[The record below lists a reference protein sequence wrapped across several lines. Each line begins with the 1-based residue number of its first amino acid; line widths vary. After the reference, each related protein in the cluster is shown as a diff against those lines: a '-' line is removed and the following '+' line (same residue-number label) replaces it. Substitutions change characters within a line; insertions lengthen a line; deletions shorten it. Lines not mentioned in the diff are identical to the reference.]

1 MLLEPQVS
9 QKPLLTNQFIYIL
22 MQKTA
27 KKTVAPTAKL
37 PKAGTLTGLRD
48 IAAQA
53 SPYWN
58 IILHQVRSIAQ
69 LYGFQPVETAIVE
82 EEKVYIDYY
91 KNQPQALER
100 IMFAQ
105 PGGKLLGVRSA
116 LLPSVLRHYV
126 QSKIADD
133 QPMSKWMYMGNVV
146 EVDARQTI
154 HFNYQFGFEILGTFN
169 HLTEAQVISAVWDLT
184 QRLGLGEDVLLEIN
198 TSGDAAVQTA
208 YQSVLKDYLKGKEF
222 ELCEDCN
229 THVRGRVLNVL
240 RCSNLDCQLL
250 TAEAPAIVDFL
261 DADARK
267 RFTDIL
273 EALDE
278 LGLPY
283 QLNQLYIGPEGS
295 SGTNLVIKYKKGNQS
310 VVIGEA
316 SHHELLL
323 KNITGKLAPA
333 FGFTGSMA
341 ALARAM
347 ELSEIEAKP
356 EVNSEVFLVP
366 LGELASKRSLR
377 LFRDL
382 IAVNIRVHDHF
393 GTVGVK
399 NQLKQAEESKAPIAL
414 IMGQK
419 EAMDD
424 MVILRDVKSGM
435 QEVFSYDKIIS
446 EVKKRLER

>member
-1 MLLEPQVS
+1 
-9 QKPLLTNQFIYIL
+9 

-27 KKTVAPTAKL
+27 KKVTEKTGKTGKTAAKAVAKSSSRTAKT
-37 PKAGTLTGLRD
+37 GGFTGLRD
-48 IAAQA
+48 ITTYSSSCLYTIMHQIR
-53 SPYWN
+53 N
-58 IILHQVRSIAQ
+58 IAG

-82 EEKVYIDYY
+82 EEKVYSDFY
-91 KNQPQALER
+91 KNQPQLLDR
-100 IMFAQ
+100 IVFAQ
-105 PGGKLLGVRSA
+105 HGGKSVGVRA
-116 LLPSVLRHYV
+116 EVLPSVLRHYS
-126 QSKIADD
+126 QIKFDED
-133 QPMSKWMYMGNVV
+133 EQTMSKWMYLGNVA
-146 EVDARQTI
+146 ELDPKGALN
-154 HFNYQFGFEILGTFN
+154 FNYQFGFEIFGTFN

-184 QRLGLGEDVLLEIN
+184 QRLGLAEDDLILEIN
-198 TSGDAAVQTA
+198 TAGDAAVQAA
-208 YQSVLKDYLKGKEF
+208 YAAVLKDYLKGKEF
-222 ELCEDCN
+222 ELCDECN
-229 THVRGRVLNVL
+229 HHVRHHVLNVL
-240 RCSNLDCQLL
+240 RCDNLNCQLL

-283 QLNQLYIGPEGS
+283 QLNQLYVGPEGTT
-295 SGTNLVIKYKKGNQS
+295 GTNLVLKYKKGNHS

-316 SHHELLL
+316 GHHDLLM
-323 KNITGKLAPA
+323 KNITSKPQPA
-333 FGFTGSMA
+333 FGFAGNMA
-341 ALARAM
+341 ALAKAM
-347 ELSEIEAKP
+347 ELSEIEA
-356 EVNSEVFLVP
+356 EVDHRIDVFLVP
-366 LGELASKRSLR
+366 LGELAAKRSLR

-382 IAVNIRVHDHF
+382 IAVDVKVHDHF

-399 NQLKQAEESKAPIAL
+399 NQLKQAEESKAPLAL

-435 QEVFSYDKIIS
+435 QEVFSYDKIIA